1 MREGRPLKRFVFAAL
16 ALAAC
21 APQPPSSSS
30 SPAPDPLAVNYE
42 VRVGQAVL
50 PNVRS
55 VSVAGPDIELV
66 EFRQGGQQGVLL
78 APGRIGTIK
87 LVIRTDWAAAEQ
99 TMETWRTTIVSGAQ
113 APTRQTITVAVT
125 SPSGAPASY
134 AFQRCLPSEHQM
146 QLGAQDTRIE
156 QVWRV
161 TCEGVLRS

>member
-1 MREGRPLKRFVFAAL
+1 MKRFVIFA

-21 APQPPSSSS
+21 APQPP
-30 SPAPDPLAVNYE
+30 PAPDPIGVRYE

-66 EFRQGGQQGVLL
+66 EAREGAQPGNPIRLLLGRVGV
-78 APGRIGTIK
+78 IK
-87 LVIRTDWAAAEQ
+87 LVIKTDWAAAEQ
-99 TMETWRTTIVSGAQ
+99 TMETWRAALTGGGQ
-113 APTRQTITVAVT
+113 ARTITVAVT
-125 SPSGAPASY
+125 SGGAPASY
-134 AFQRCLPSEHQM
+134 VFQRCLPSEHQM

-161 TCEGVLRS
+161 TCESVQRS